1 MCGRG
6 KAVIGFGVF
15 GGTFDPIHF
24 GHLRL
29 AEEIATSLNLTEVRL
44 VPAGNPYH
52 RDGEAPPTPR
62 MHRLAMCR
70 LAIEEFPRLKVD
82 PREAL
87 RGAPSYT
94 VDTLT
99 GMRQE
104 SGPDTPIVLIMGA
117 DTFVT
122 LPTWK
127 RWTELFGLAHIVIV
141 PRPGFTM
148 PDPLPAELKGAYSAR
163 VTKDKA
169 LLSKGVGRIYTQ
181 TVTPHPISAT
191 RLRAMVW
198 GYQPIDHYTPKKV
211 AEYIDTNNLY
221 RSQV

>member
-1 MCGRG
+1 MSGG
-6 KAVIGFGVF
+6 IGVL
-15 GGTFDPIHF
+15 GGTFDPIHY
-24 GHLRL
+24 GHLRMGDDVAVALNL
-29 AEEIATSLNLTEVRL
+29 AEVKL

-52 RDGEAPPTPR
+52 REGETPPTPR
-62 MHRLAMCR
+62 MQRLAMCR
-70 LAIEEFPRLKVD
+70 LAVEEFPRLKVD

-87 RGAPSYT
+87 RGTASYT
-94 VDTLT
+94 IETLT
-99 GMRQE
+99 GLRE
-104 SGPDTPIVLIMGA
+104 EVGPATPLLLIVGA

-122 LPTWK
+122 LPNWN

-148 PDPLPAELKGAYSAR
+148 PDPLPAALHGAYNAR

-181 TVTPHPISAT
+181 TVTPQPISAT

-198 GYQPIDHYTPKKV
+198 GYQAIDPYTPKKV
-211 AEYIDTNNLY
+211 AEYILTHNLY